1 MIVGKV
7 IGGEFDKILIR
18 QKNLFKIEIGGL
30 LIAESKDSKILMSVY
45 DLLYGSQLSQQTL
58 ELISG
63 IELENKEGFG
73 DSMMFESELR
83 NYTIAIAKPLVSI
96 KDGMFSVSKA
106 LPDFLSD
113 VREVES
119 DDFGFLK
126 KPENPLFMGKL
137 RSGSKTLDFDVFLNG
152 KDVLKH
158 HVLIAATTGQ
168 GKSNLAKVFLWNLL
182 STDYVGVLVI
192 DPHDEYFGRNSL
204 GLKEHP
210 DKEKIVYY
218 TPNPIPNSCSLKI
231 NLTIIKPFHLNIEW
245 SDAQR
250 DLVNAYYK
258 NFKED
263 WIRAIMNEER
273 IEGVNFQQSSFDVV
287 KRKLMNLFSIR
298 IEDQKLVC
306 YGIFGFESGKT
317 TINDIVDSLEKSR
330 IVIID
335 TSTLDSDVE
344 LLVSSMISN
353 EILSRYK
360 YYKLNSKLDSKP
372 LISIL
377 LEEAPRVLNNEALQS
392 NNIFSTIAREGRK
405 FNIGIIAITQ
415 LPSLIPRE
423 ILANMNTKI
432 ILALEM
438 QPERKAI
445 VESSSQ
451 DLSEGYKSIASLDIG
466 EAIVSSSFIKFPIPV
481 KIPLFDSVVMEKL
494 KEQKDVKGNIRN
506 DFLGIK
512 IK

>member
-18 QKNLFKIEIGGL
+18 QKNYSKIEIGEL
-30 LIAESKDSKILMSVY
+30 LIAESENSKTLMSVY
-45 DLLYGSQLSQQTL
+45 DLLYGSQLSQQAL

-63 IELENKEGFG
+63 MQLEDKDGFEE
-73 DSMMFESELR
+73 DEMFEKELR
-83 NYTIAIAKPLVSI
+83 NYTLAIAKPLLSL
-96 KDGMFSVSKA
+96 KDKKFLVSKA

-113 VREVES
+113 VRVVKSE
-119 DDFGFLK
+119 DFSFLK
-126 KPENPLFMGKL
+126 KPENPLFIGKL
-137 RSGSKTLDFDVFLNG
+137 RSGSKILDFDIFLNG
-152 KDVLKH
+152 RDVLKH

-182 STDYVGVLVI
+182 STDYAGILVI
-192 DPHDEYFGRNSL
+192 DPHDEYFGRNSK

-210 DKEKIVYY
+210 DKDKIVYY

-231 NLTIIKPFHLNIEW
+231 NLSIVKPHHLNIEW

-250 DLVNAYYK
+250 DLINAYYK
-258 NFKED
+258 NFKEN
-263 WIRAIMNEER
+263 WIKAIMNEER
-273 IEGVNFQQSSFDVV
+273 IEGFNFQQSSFDVV

-298 IEDQKLVC
+298 TEDEKLVC
-306 YGIFGFESGKT
+306 YGIFSFEAGKT
-317 TINDIVDSLEKSR
+317 TIKDIVDFLEKSR
-330 IVIID
+330 VVIVD
-335 TSTLDSDVE
+335 TSTLDNDVE

-360 YYKLNSKLDSKP
+360 YYKLNSMLDSKP

-392 NNIFSTIAREGRK
+392 NNIFLTIAMEGRK

-445 VESSSQ
+445 IESSSQ
-451 DLSEGYKSIASLDIG
+451 DLSDVYKSIASLDIG

-481 KIPLFDSVVMEKL
+481 KIPLFDFVVDESIN
-494 KEQKDVKGNIRN
+494 EQKKKNVKTGFAGLTIR
-506 DFLGIK
+506 
-512 IK
+512 